1 MTSPCAS
8 VATGHAATT
17 AAAVHAL
24 NAGGNAVDMLI
35 AAGWTACVAEPIFCS
50 PGGGGHALVRLRGR
64 APTLADFFAQTPR
77 VRRVEG
83 ADFYPIRG
91 NFGCTE
97 QEFHIGHGS
106 AAVPGMVA
114 GLFELHR
121 RHAALPMPVLA
132 EPAAALAR
140 DGLELN
146 AVQHEALEILEPIV
160 RADDVTARM
169 FGLASARAP
178 LPAIGERVR
187 NPDLADFIEATA
199 RLGAGDFYRGELA
212 ARIAARQ
219 AGGGGHIT
227 IDDLARYRVRW
238 RRPMKWRLGE
248 SATVWS
254 NPPPAFGGLMVALMT
269 RALER
274 ALPSGAGFGS
284 RAHLEALTSAMR
296 DSEERR
302 LELERPEYA
311 RDSRSLMNAFQS
323 IFRQSAA
330 LRVGRGTTQIS
341 VRDRNGNIA
350 GMTISNGEGCGRVVP
365 GCGFILNNMLGEE
378 DLNRTGFGLWPP
390 GRRLSSMMAPTLIR
404 HAGRDIVLG
413 SGGSNRIRT
422 AIAQVLANLMHFGMD
437 LDEAVSAPRLH
448 LEGDVLS
455 IERDPENWPAEV
467 EGWLIERFPAAQR
480 FPRRSLFFGGVH
492 AVADDAAAADPRR
505 LGATWIDA

>member
-1 MTSPCAS
+1 MGPSRAS

-24 NAGGNAVDMLI
+24 DAGGNAVDMLI

-50 PGGGGHALVRLRGR
+50 PGGGGHALVRMRGR
-64 APTLADFFAQTPR
+64 APVVADFFAQTPR
-77 VRRVEG
+77 VRRVAG
-83 ADFYPIRG
+83 TDFYPIRG

-121 RHAALPMPVLA
+121 RHAVLPMPVLA

-140 DGLELN
+140 AGVQLN
-146 AVQHEALEILEPIV
+146 AVQREALEILEPIV
-160 RADDVTARM
+160 RTDDVTARV
-169 FGLASARAP
+169 FGLASKCAP
-178 LPAIGERVR
+178 LPAIGERAR
-187 NPDLADFIEATA
+187 NPELGGFIEATA
-199 RLGAGDFYRGELA
+199 RLGAGDFYRGGLA
-212 ARIAARQ
+212 ARIAACQ
-219 AGGGGHIT
+219 AGGGGHIS

-238 RRPMKWRLGE
+238 RRPMKWQLGE
-248 SATVWS
+248 AATVWS

-274 ALPSGAGFGS
+274 ALPAGAGFGS
-284 RAHLEALTSAMR
+284 RGHLEALTSAMR

-302 LELERPEYA
+302 LALERPECA
-311 RDSRSLMNAFQS
+311 RDSRSLMRAF
-323 IFRQSAA
+323 RRLEPAA
-330 LRVGRGTTQIS
+330 LRVARGTTQIS
-341 VRDRNGNIA
+341 ARDRDGNIA

-365 GCGFILNNMLGEE
+365 GCGFMLNNMLGEE

-390 GRRLSSMMAPTLIR
+390 GRRLSSMMAPTMIR

-422 AIAQVLANLMHFGMD
+422 AIAQVLANLMHFRMD
-437 LDEAVSAPRLH
+437 LREAVFAPRLH
-448 LEGDVLS
+448 LEGEVLS
-455 IERDPENWPAEV
+455 IERDPAGWPADV

-480 FPRRSLFFGGVH
+480 FPGRSLFFGGVH
-492 AVADDAAAADPRR
+492 AVAGDAAAADPRR
-505 LGATWIDA
+505 LGATWIDS